1 VISIRDSGIGI
12 AKDEQGQVF
21 EKFYQAEGSL
31 QRSVGGTGLG
41 LSITKG
47 LVEAQQG
54 KIWVES
60 DAGKGSTFSLTL
72 RVSKGERRD
81 RPFRSILDR
90 EFQRA
95 QETHSPLTLSL
106 MEILEEGAEV
116 NDDLLEQLEER
127 VKQCLCRDEDILIRR
142 KKEKILAVL
151 CKTDLK
157 GSQVIQQ
164 RIREDLKQAIRN
176 LPKPIEIKIGAAT
189 YPEEA
194 LSKRELFR
202 KAKERLRR

>member
-1 VISIRDSGIGI
+1 
-12 AKDEQGQVF
+12 
-21 EKFYQAEGSL
+21 
-31 QRSVGGTGLG
+31 
-41 LSITKG
+41 
-47 LVEAQQG
+47 
-54 KIWVES
+54 
-60 DAGKGSTFSLTL
+60 
-72 RVSKGERRD
+72 
-81 RPFRSILDR
+81 
-90 EFQRA
+90 
-95 QETHSPLTLSL
+95 
-106 MEILEEGAEV
+106 
-116 NDDLLEQLEER
+116 LEER